1 MQRKTTLFERL
12 AVAAVAAGLF
22 CGSAPETLR
31 AETVS
36 GGSVFRF
43 AALIPGSIELGRTVE
58 LPRMVR
64 QTDAALYRKIF
75 EVQEAGDWEAADR
88 LIAQLGDGLLMGHVL
103 EQRYM
108 HPTAYRS
115 SFEELSNW
123 LARYAD
129 HPGATRV
136 YRLAMRRLPEG
147 ADAPERPEDGYLSG
161 SGADE
166 GALIETAIPRPPRD
180 KAERKLVSAFSH
192 EMTERLQSGSPGKGE
207 RYLRDS
213 AERVGLSVPE
223 VDRWRTWIAATYFR
237 GGQYRN
243 ALAVASAA
251 AARSGE
257 HLPDAFWIA
266 GLAAQRL
273 GESLAAREHFRT
285 LAERPVAD
293 NWLRAGAAYWAARLT
308 EDAGDSDA
316 AKRLLEIAAAYP
328 RSFYGL
334 LAVRALG
341 RDPGFNWQERPLTSR
356 DLPRLMT
363 YPGIRRAIALVEIG
377 DRNRAEREIRTFY
390 GHAPHS
396 MTGPLLSLSARLG
409 LPAVQM
415 RIGGL
420 LAQADGR
427 RHDDALY
434 PLLPWEP
441 PDGFTVDRALVHAV
455 VRQESG
461 FDPGAASYRGA
472 AGLMQLMPETASY
485 IDDGRDDY
493 DDGAHRALFDPVL
506 NISLGQRYLR
516 YLLRLDVVGGDLLRL
531 AAAYN
536 GGPGNLDRWHRQAGA
551 EDPLMFIECIPSR
564 ETRRFIQRV
573 MANFWIYR
581 MRFGQPTPSLD
592 EIVAGDWPAYTRL
605 DGTSKRMAQSG
616 PH

>member
-1 MQRKTTLFERL
+1 MTSIERL
-12 AVAAVAAGLF
+12 IIAAVAAGLF
-22 CGSAPETLR
+22 CGSIPDSAR
-31 AETVS
+31 AEAMS
-36 GGSVFRF
+36 GGGAFRF
-43 AALIPGSIELGRTVE
+43 AALIPGSIELGRATE
-58 LPRMVR
+58 LPRMLR

-75 EVQEAGDWEAADR
+75 EVQEAGDWETADR
-88 LIAQLGDGLLMGHVL
+88 LIADLGDTLLMGHVL

-115 SFEELSNW
+115 SFEELSTW
-123 LARYAD
+123 LARYSD
-129 HPGATRV
+129 LPGAMRV
-136 YRLAMRRLPEG
+136 YRLAMRRLPDG
-147 ADAPERPEDGYLSG
+147 AEAPKRPDDRYLSG

-166 GALIETAIPRPPRD
+166 GALVETAIPRPQRS
-180 KAERKLVSAFSH
+180 KAERKVVSAFSH
-192 EMTERLQSGSPGKGE
+192 EVTERLSSGSPGQAE
-207 RYLRDS
+207 RYLLVS
-213 AERVGLSVPE
+213 ADRVGLSTAE
-223 VDRWRTWIAATYFR
+223 VDRWRVRIATAYFHR
-237 GGQYRN
+237 KQYRN
-243 ALAVASAA
+243 ALAVAAVAA
-251 AARSGE
+251 ERNGDY
-257 HLPDAFWIA
+257 LPDAFWIA
-266 GLAAQRL
+266 GLAAERL
-273 GESLAAREHFRT
+273 GDAAKARKHFQA
-285 LAERPVAD
+285 LAERDVAD
-293 NWLRAGAAYWAARLT
+293 NWLQAGGAYWAARLT
-308 EDAGDSDA
+308 EDAGDHDE
-316 AKRLLEIAAAYP
+316 AKRLLEIAAAHP

-341 RDPGFNWQERPLTSR
+341 RDPGFNWEERPLTTR
-356 DLPRLMT
+356 DLPRLMA
-363 YPGIRRAIALVEIG
+363 YSNIRRAIALVEVG
-377 DRNRAEREIRTFY
+377 DRERAEREIRTFY
-390 GHAPHS
+390 GTAPHS
-396 MTGPLLSLSARLG
+396 LTGPLLSLSARLG

-441 PDGFTVDRALVHAV
+441 PDGFTIDRALVHAV

-472 AGLMQLMPETASY
+472 AGLMQLMPQTASY
-485 IDDGRDDY
+485 IDEGRDDY

-581 MRFGQPTPSLD
+581 MRFSQATPSLD
-592 EIVAGDWPAYTRL
+592 EIVAGDWPAYIRL
-605 DGTSKRMAQSG
+605 DDTVKRMAQSG